1 MFHHRA
7 AHGDNKGVNRKVSE
21 AISIRVLLIEDD
33 EDVRLSTTQ
42 ALTLA
47 GLEVESFAS
56 VERARPHVGFGTPA
70 VVVCDVC
77 LPGLSGTQW
86 LSEIRAIDAEMPVI
100 LVTGQGHIAMAVQAM
115 REGAY
120 DFIEKPFM
128 SERLV
133 ATVRHAIERR
143 QLTLQV
149 RTLRDAL
156 ENWHGIQGVLIG
168 RSAQMQQVRR
178 TVKTLAE
185 TSADVLIYGETGT
198 GKELVARCLHDYSG
212 RRRHNF
218 VPLNCGGL
226 PENLAES
233 ELFGHEAGAFT
244 SANRQRVGKF
254 EYAHGGTLFLD
265 EIESMPMAVQI
276 KLLRAL
282 QERCIER
289 IGSNKPIPF
298 DCRIVAASKDDL
310 KSLSD
315 QQKFRADLYY
325 RIGVAFIELPPL
337 RERRED
343 IPLLFEHFTLL
354 AASRYERA
362 APVLSSAQLADLM
375 AYAWP
380 GNVRE
385 LRNVADRFVLGLL
398 GERLTQARGVPEP
411 LPGLPEGLPHQV
423 EAFERALIVEAL
435 RRHHGDQPAT
445 ATALAIPR
453 QTLHDKVRKLGIAA
467 AEFRAAV

>member
-1 MFHHRA
+1 M
-7 AHGDNKGVNRKVSE
+7 SE
-21 AISIRVLLIEDD
+21 DFSIHVLLIEDD
-33 EDVRLSTTQ
+33 DDVRQSTAQ

-47 GLEVESFAS
+47 GFKIESFAS
-56 VERARPHVGFGTPA
+56 VEAARAHVVFGVPA
-70 VVVCDVC
+70 VVVCDVR
-77 LPGLSGTQW
+77 LPGLSGTDW
-86 LSEIRAIDAEMPVI
+86 LPAIRGIDADLPVI
-100 LVTGQGHIAMAVQAM
+100 LVTGHGHIAMAVQAM

-120 DFIEKPFM
+120 DFIEKPFT
-128 SERLV
+128 SERL
-133 ATVRHAIERR
+133 AAIVRHAVERR

-149 RTLRDAL
+149 RSLRDAL
-156 ENWHGIQGVLIG
+156 ENWNGIQGVLIG

-178 TVKTLAE
+178 TVMSLAG

-198 GKELVARCLHDYSG
+198 GKELVARCLHDYSE
-212 RRRHNF
+212 RRRQHF

-226 PENLAES
+226 PESLAES

-244 SANRQRVGKF
+244 SANRPRVGKF

-265 EIESMPMAVQI
+265 EIESMPMAVQV

-289 IGSNKPIPF
+289 IGSNKAIPF
-298 DCRIVAASKDDL
+298 DCRVVAASKDDL
-310 KSLSD
+310 KALSD
-315 QQKFRADLYY
+315 QHKFRADLYY

-354 AASRYERA
+354 AAGRHERA
-362 APVLSSAQLADLM
+362 APMLSSAQLADLM

-398 GERLTQARGVPEP
+398 GERLTQARSAGERAPD
-411 LPGLPEGLPHQV
+411 LPHGLPHQI
-423 EAFERALIVEAL
+423 EHFERAVILEEL
-435 RRHHGDQPAT
+435 RRHRGDQPAT
-445 ATALAIPR
+445 ASALGIAR
-453 QTLHDKVRKLGIAA
+453 QTLYDKLRKLGIS
-467 AEFRAAV
+467 AEEFKR

>member
-1 MFHHRA
+1 M
-7 AHGDNKGVNRKVSE
+7 SE
-21 AISIRVLLIEDD
+21 ALSIRVLLVEDD
-33 EDVRLSTTQ
+33 EDVRLSMTQ

-47 GLEVESFAS
+47 GFEVEPFAS
-56 VERARPHVGFGTPA
+56 VERARSHITYCVPA
-70 VVVCDVC
+70 VVVCDVR
-77 LPGLSGTQW
+77 LPGSSGTEW
-86 LSEIRAIDAEMPVI
+86 LPEIRAIDADLPVV
-100 LVTGQGHIAMAVQAM
+100 LVTGHGHIAMAVQAM

-120 DFIEKPFM
+120 DFLEKPFT
-128 SERLV
+128 SERLT
-133 ATVRHAIERR
+133 ATVRHAVERR
-143 QLTLQV
+143 QLALEV
-149 RTLRDAL
+149 RTLHEAL
-156 ENWHGIQGVLIG
+156 ENWNGIQMVLLG
-168 RSAQMQQVRR
+168 RSAQMEQVRR
-178 TVKTLAE
+178 NVMALAA

-198 GKELVARCLHDYSG
+198 GKELVARCLHDHSD
-212 RRRHNF
+212 RRRQHF

-226 PENLAES
+226 PETLAES

-244 SANRQRVGKF
+244 SANRMRVGKF
-254 EYAHGGTLFLD
+254 EHAHGGTLFLD

-282 QERCIER
+282 QERSIER
-289 IGSNKPIPF
+289 IGSNKPISF
-298 DCRIVAASKDDL
+298 DCRVVAASKEDL

-354 AASRYERA
+354 AAARFQRP
-362 APVLSSAQLADLM
+362 APILTSAQLADLM

-398 GERLTQARGVPEP
+398 GERLTDSRGVAEGPP
-411 LPGLPEGLPHQV
+411 CLPRGLPQQV
-423 EAFERALIVEAL
+423 ESFERAVIVEEL
-435 RRHHGDQPAT
+435 RRHRGDQPAT
-445 ATALAIPR
+445 AKALAIPR
-453 QTLHDKVRKLGIAA
+453 QTLHDKLRKLGVAA
-467 AEFRAAV
+467 DEFK